1 MASDS
6 KHKVNVNPTQ
16 ASHDVKSVRALD
28 DEGSSRI
35 STKRKREHAKSMGS
49 TKLKK
54 NKATVN
60 LAKSMLLFLW
70 AAQLSNYLLAYEA
83 SEKSRGPST
92 NKNTTLAINSWKR
105 NYSFSWVLFSSLKG
119 QLSSAPDSITFDH
132 NPLLLEHMTL
142 LEKVQSIRLLILS
155 DHKTLKNKT
164 FSQKFQFFL
173 MDCLFLTI

>member
-49 TKLKK
+49 TTLKK

-119 QLSSAPDSITFDH
+119 QLSSAPDSITFDY
-132 NPLLLEHMTL
+132 NRILLEGIIL
-142 LEKVQSIRLLILS
+142 LKKGQGIRFLISSDHIMLKKKILS
-155 DHKTLKNKT
+155 QTFQKNYGLY
-164 FSQKFQFFL
+164 FF
-173 MDCLFLTI
+173 